1 MVVAKKSKTPKK
13 RPVRTLN
20 ETQRSDMLTK
30 ALEYRRSGVSLRRAA
45 VELGCSPEHVRNIV
59 AKALEECKV
68 ENIDGYR
75 QLTNERLEWM
85 LTRYVTNVANADTE
99 AGKIWLNTIDKLCK
113 VNGIYAP
120 TKVEDVTPPSEAK
133 EAILERLAR
142 FADEALKG

>member
-1 MVVAKKSKTPKK
+1 MAADKKSKAVVKSNI
-13 RPVRTLN
+13 RDMN
-20 ETQRSDMLTK
+20 ETQRADMLLK
-30 ALEYRRSGVSLRRAA
+30 ALEYRRAGYSLRRSAA
-45 VELGCSPEHVRNIV
+45 ELGCSPEHVRNIV

-68 ENIDGYR
+68 ENVDSYR

-85 LTRYVTNVANADTE
+85 LTRYVTNVAAADTE